1 MQSLV
6 VGVDAGA
13 TSTRVA
19 VHTLDGTRVGYARAG
34 AGNPTAHGLAK
45 AVSAIETALGQA
57 LGSLDGSRVVASLAG
72 VAGHVEEMVPAL
84 AKVWAGHGVAAGPR
98 YMGDVPIAYA
108 AGSPEPDGSLLLSGT
123 GAVAARIAGF
133 ELGVVADGLGWLLGD
148 AGSGFWIGREAA
160 RAVVD
165 AFDRGLPVTTLDRT
179 ATDADRD
186 PAPRS
191 GADRDPAP
199 GTKAD
204 RDPAP
209 GAGGAAA
216 GSGLLVALVGE
227 HFLGDERPAA
237 PRAVADR
244 IVRLA
249 QADHMRLAELSSL
262 VSRAASEGDPLAAG
276 IVREAAGHLVATL
289 RRVHTSGPV
298 VLAGSVLTSPG
309 PVRQAVT
316 ELLAGEQVKTAGE
329 AAGAAAWLAARDLL
343 PEPDAKALHAAF
355 TTTL

>member
-6 VGVDAGA
+6 IGVDAGA

-19 VHTLDGTRVGYARAG
+19 VHTLDGARVGYARAG
-34 AGNPTAHGLAK
+34 AGNPSAHGLAT

-84 AKVWAGHGVAAGPR
+84 AKVWAGHDITVEPR
-98 YMGDVPIAYA
+98 YMGDVTIAYA

-133 ELGVVADGLGWLLGD
+133 ELGAVADGLGWLLGD

-160 RAVVD
+160 RAVVH
-165 AFDRGLPVTTLDRT
+165 AFDRGLPVAALDRT
-179 ATDADRD
+179 TPDRA
-186 PAPRS
+186 PAS
-191 GADRDPAP
+191 GTGADRDPASE
-199 GTKAD
+199 
-204 RDPAP
+204 
-209 GAGGAAA
+209 AA
-216 GSGLLVALVGE
+216 GSGLLVALIGD
-227 HFLGDERPAA
+227 HFLGDERPAT
-237 PRAVADR
+237 PRAVANR

-249 QADHMRLAELSSL
+249 QADHMRLAKLSAL

-289 RRVHTSGPV
+289 RRVHTAGPV

-316 ELLAGEQVKTAGE
+316 ELLAGERVTTAGD
-329 AAGAAAWLAARDLL
+329 AASAAAWLAARDHLS
-343 PEPDAKALHAAF
+343 EPDTTTLHAAF
-355 TTTL
+355 TSTA